1 MRSAAL
7 LVCSVILFAAAGP
20 AAAMQIAQS
29 ANAFGE
35 LPATF
40 EGVLPCADCPGI
52 QYQLNLFADGV
63 YFLRMSYQERNAT
76 NDEIGRWTQTLD
88 GTRLRLNNAGGHI
101 TPFLVL
107 DLSTLQLLDRQG
119 RPIDSALNYNLTRAA
134 RFEPLEPRLRM
145 RGMYRYMADAGRFT
159 ECRTGREMPVA
170 QQGENVA
177 LEAAYSKAHLL
188 ADQPVLAT
196 VEGRIAVHP
205 KMDGG
210 GTQES
215 LVVERYISVEKD
227 KSCDAG
233 SGMSAALQNT
243 YWELVQLNG
252 RDVPDIEREPSL
264 VLNSRQGRVAGF
276 SGCNRFSGTYE
287 LADERLKFGPVVA
300 TKMACLEGGEVEKS
314 YLQALQQ
321 VRSWRVRGSTL
332 DLLNESGESVARFSV
347 AGPAE
352 RETMNRK

>member
-1 MRSAAL
+1 MRSPAL
-7 LVCSVILFAAAGP
+7 LVCATILFAAVGP
-20 AAAMQIAQS
+20 VAAMQHAQP

-40 EGVLPCADCPGI
+40 TGVLPCADCPGI

-63 YFLRMSYQERNAT
+63 YFLRMSYQERNAS

-88 GTRLRLNNAGGHI
+88 GTRLRLNDGHGHI
-101 TPFLVL
+101 TSFLVI
-107 DLSTLQLLDRQG
+107 DLSTLQLLDRQAK
-119 RPIDSALNYNLTRAA
+119 PIDSALNYKLTRAA
-134 RFEPLEPRLRM
+134 SFEPLEPRLKM
-145 RGMYRYMADAGRFT
+145 RGAYRYKADSGRFT

-170 QQGENVA
+170 KQGENAA
-177 LEAAYSKAHLL
+177 LETAYSKAHLV
-188 ADQPVLAT
+188 AGQPVLAT
-196 VEGRIAVHP
+196 VEGRIAPQP
-205 KMDGG
+205 KMEGG
-210 GTQES
+210 GTQEF
-215 LVVERYISVEKD
+215 LIVERYIGMEKD
-227 KSCDAG
+227 KSCEAG

-252 RDVPDIEREPSL
+252 RDVPEMEREPSL

-276 SGCNRFSGTYE
+276 SGCNRFSGTYKLSE
-287 LADERLKFGPVVA
+287 ERLKFGPVVA
-300 TKMACLEGGEVEKS
+300 TKMACLDDGEVEKS

-321 VRSWRVRGSTL
+321 VRSWRVKGSTL

-352 RETMNRK
+352 KETMNRK